1 MFIFDAPYISDVAV
15 NYLLES
21 QQPVLQTA
29 FSKTILPK
37 GVNEVSCSQA
47 REILAQNRF
56 SWLYTNS
63 ENAIAAIVDLLGKD
77 SEVLKKIELF
87 KDKQKFREAT
97 SHMFPDIYFKEIG
110 REEIAALNFSDI
122 AQPFI
127 IKPTVG
133 FLSAGVYRVNS
144 EIEWLEVQKEI
155 LEKTDAASS
164 SFPKEVLNGSTFLIE
179 SVIEGTEYA
188 IDAYYD
194 DDNSPVVLNI
204 LEHRFNGEHDM
215 GDRLYVTSADII
227 ASRLAAVETFLNQ
240 LGTLLDLRGV
250 PLHVEVRIDQND
262 VVRPIEV
269 NPLRFAGWCSTD
281 IALYAFGV
289 NVYEYFSERKR
300 PVWTDIYEAK
310 KGLQFAMVIV
320 EKRSAVAEGQ
330 MFDYEA
336 LKSVFDSLLH
346 IRPIDY
352 QTKPLFAFLFLE
364 VDENHRSELD
374 TALTLDPQKFIRTVE

>member
-15 NYLLES
+15 SYLLES

-29 FSKTILPK
+29 FSQTLLPK

-87 KDKQKFREAT
+87 KDKLKFRTAT
-97 SHMFPDIYFKEIG
+97 SQIFPDIYFKEIG
-110 REEIAALNFSDI
+110 RDEIGALNFSDI
-122 AQPFI
+122 AQSFI

-144 EIEWLEVQKEI
+144 EIEWLGVQKEI
-155 LEKTDAASS
+155 LEKTDAASA
-164 SFPKEVLNGSTFLIE
+164 SFPKEVLDGSKFIIE

-194 DDNSPVVLNI
+194 DDNTPVVLNI

-215 GDRLYVTSADII
+215 GDRLYITSAEIVTSNLDV
-227 ASRLAAVETFLNQ
+227 VENFLRQ
-240 LGTLLDLRGV
+240 IGTLLDLRGV
-250 PLHVEVRIDQND
+250 PLHAEIRIDQHGT
-262 VVRPIEV
+262 VRPIEI

-281 IALYAFGV
+281 IALYAFGI
-289 NVYEYFSERKR
+289 NVYEYFIEKKS
-300 PVWTDIYEAK
+300 PVWSDICEVK

-320 EKRSAVAEGQ
+320 EKRSAVADGQ

-336 LKSVFDSLLH
+336 LKNVFSSFLH
-346 IRPIDY
+346 MRPIDY
-352 QTKPLFAFLFLE
+352 QTKPLFAFLFLQ
-364 VDENHRSELD
+364 VDENHTDELD
-374 TALTLDPQKFIRTVE
+374 IALNLDPHGFIRSVE